1 MIWEIGMQIEPTKY
15 YDEFIRYYHMAKDQQ
30 GKTNL
35 GWQDP
40 ATSTE
45 DPLMNN
51 VYLYD
56 VVERGLAG
64 FSQIIH
70 DCFHGSSESHPYY
83 EKMKH
88 APVWK
93 ERKTI
98 ISRWDNQRKKYG
110 LVEWLYIF
118 MVHRITGSAINY
130 ATIPSGYH
138 NSILFDLHHGDTIED
153 MAEIIRSYEKPMFTS
168 VGYQIAAFPK
178 MPEDH
183 DTKHH
188 YQKPGKYWMCKILPD
203 MIRGFTKFI
212 EGKQSTFREMMSW
225 FEKYSKEKGHRVYW
239 FHYAAFLADI
249 ADWFPELVHR
259 ESMFF
264 YGSNA
269 TECISYL
276 AKKPRGM
283 NQQDFLDSV
292 MTQAEKD
299 CNALAYNLED
309 VACDFIRWVENYVQ
323 PTAHYAHVDLDRV
336 WSTSNIKD
344 HPKGRQEAMLRLGLV
359 ESFHDYGKHP
369 SDFWVLDQNNM
380 PVEEYKKKVA
390 TINWSQSFEP
400 KLKNSNVLL
409 DEFMV

>member
-1 MIWEIGMQIEPTKY
+1 MIQKTKY
-15 YDEFIRYYHMAKDQQ
+15 YDEFIRYFHLAKDQQ
-30 GKTNL
+30 AKTNL

-40 ATSTE
+40 STSTV

-56 VVERGLAG
+56 VVERGYAG

-70 DCFHGSSESHPYY
+70 DCFYGSSKDHPYY
-83 EKMKH
+83 EKMKNSK
-88 APVWK
+88 VWHQ
-93 ERKTI
+93 RKTI
-98 ISRWDNQRKKYG
+98 INLWDNQRQRYG
-110 LVEWLYIF
+110 LAEWLYIF

-138 NSILFDLHHGDTIED
+138 NSVLFDLWQGDTID
-153 MAEIIRSYEKPMFTS
+153 QMADIIRSYNKPMFTS

-178 MPEDH
+178 IPDSMKAKYD
-183 DTKHH
+183 
-188 YQKPGKYWMCKILPD
+188 KPGKYWMCEVLPK
-203 MIRGFTKFI
+203 MIREFSNFI
-212 EGKQSTFREMMSW
+212 EGKQLTFREMMAW
-225 FEKYSKEKGHRVYW
+225 LEEYSKSLGNRVFW

-269 TECISYL
+269 VECISYL
-276 AKKPRGM
+276 ADRPKGQNK
-283 NQQDFLDSV
+283 QDFLDAV
-292 MTQAEKD
+292 MLQAERD
-299 CNALAYNLED
+299 TGGLAYNLED

-323 PTAHYAHVDLDRV
+323 PTSHYSHVDLDRV

-369 SDFWVLDQNNM
+369 SDYWVLNQNELSVDQ
-380 PVEEYKKKVA
+380 YKGMVKA
-390 TINWSQSFEP
+390 IDWNQRFTP
-400 KLKNSNVLL
+400 KDRKIDVQL
-409 DEFMV
+409 DQFMV

>member
-1 MIWEIGMQIEPTKY
+1 MTAIAATKY
-15 YDEFIRYYHMAKDQQ
+15 YDEFLRYYEMAKDQQ
-30 GKTNL
+30 SKTNL
-35 GWQDP
+35 GWKDP
-40 ATSTE
+40 LTSTV

-56 VVERGLAG
+56 VVERGFAG

-70 DCFHGSSESHPYY
+70 DCFYGSSEAHPYH

-88 APVWK
+88 SPVWK
-93 ERKTI
+93 ERNTI
-98 ISRWDNQRKKYG
+98 IQRWDSQRKRYD
-110 LVEWLYIF
+110 LAEWLYIF

-138 NSILFDLHHGDTIED
+138 NSILFDLWQGDTIEE
-153 MAEIIRSYEKPMFTS
+153 MAEIIRTYEKPMFTS

-178 MPEDH
+178 LPEDM
-183 DTKHH
+183 KAK
-188 YQKPGKYWMCKILPD
+188 YGKPGKYWMCEILPT
-203 MIRGFTKFI
+203 MIRKFASFI
-212 EGKQSTFREMMSW
+212 EGKQYTFREMMGW
-225 FEKYSKEKGHRVYW
+225 FEEYSKQIGNRVYW

-249 ADWFPELVHR
+249 ADWFPDMVHR

-276 AKKPRGM
+276 ADKPRGM

-299 CNALAYNLED
+299 TGGLAYNLED

-323 PTAHYAHVDLDRV
+323 PTRHYAHVDLDSV

-344 HPKGRQEAMLRLGLV
+344 HPKGRQEAMLRLGLI

-369 SDFWVLDQNNM
+369 SDFWVLEQNNLS
-380 PVEEYKKKVA
+380 VAEYKKLVK
-390 TINWSQSFEP
+390 TIDWSEKFEP
-400 KLKNSNVLL
+400 KPVNSGILL
-409 DEFMV
+409 DQFMV

>member
-1 MIWEIGMQIEPTKY
+1 MQIEPTKY

-35 GWQDP
+35 GWEDP
-40 ATSTE
+40 ATSTD

-56 VVERGLAG
+56 VVERGFAG

-70 DCFHGSSESHPYY
+70 DCFYGSSDSHPYY

-88 APVWK
+88 KTPWK
-93 ERKTI
+93 ERQI
-98 ISRWDNQRKKYG
+98 IINCWDVQRKRYG

-138 NSILFDLHHGDTIED
+138 NSILFDLWQGDTIEE
-153 MAEIIRSYEKPMFTS
+153 MAEIIRTYDKPMFTS

-178 MPEDH
+178 LPEDM
-183 DTKHH
+183 KAK
-188 YQKPGKYWMCKILPD
+188 YGKPGKYWMCEILPH

-212 EGKQSTFREMMSW
+212 ENKQHTFREMMAW
-225 FEKYSKEKGHRVYW
+225 FENYSKERGYRVYW

-249 ADWFPELVHR
+249 ADWFPHLIHR

-276 AKKPRGM
+276 AVKPRGM
-283 NQQDFLDSV
+283 SRQDFLDSV
-292 MTQAEKD
+292 MLQAERD
-299 CNALAYNLED
+299 TGAMAYNLED

-323 PTAHYAHVDLDRV
+323 PTAHYAHLDLDTL

-344 HPKGRQEAMLRLGLV
+344 HPKGRQKAMLRLGLV

-369 SDFWVLDQNNM
+369 SDHWVLDKNGLT
-380 PVEEYKKKVA
+380 PDEYKKMVA
-390 TINWSQSFEP
+390 TIDWSTEFVSTKP
-400 KLKNSNVLL
+400 KETGVQLMNSWYNGA
-409 DEFMV
+409 M

>member
-1 MIWEIGMQIEPTKY
+1 MTQLQTNEY
-15 YDEFIRYYHMAKDQQ
+15 YEEFIRYYHMAKDQQ

-40 ATSTE
+40 ATSTV

-64 FSQIIH
+64 FSQIVH
-70 DCFHGSSESHPYY
+70 DCFHGTSESHPYY

-88 APVWK
+88 VTPWK
-93 ERKTI
+93 ERQTI
-98 ISRWDNQRKKYG
+98 ISRWDNVRKNHG

-118 MVHRITGSAINY
+118 MIHRITGSAINY

-138 NSILFDLHHGDTIED
+138 NSILFDMWQCDTID
-153 MAEIIRSYEKPMFTS
+153 HMVDLIHGYDKPMFTS

-178 MPEDH
+178 IPADMQDKY
-183 DTKHH
+183 D
-188 YQKPGKYWMCKILPD
+188 KPGKYWMCEIAPD
-203 MIRGFTKFI
+203 MIRKFAAFI
-212 EGKQSTFREMMSW
+212 EHEQYTFREMMAWLEQYTKDDERCS
-225 FEKYSKEKGHRVYW
+225 RVYW

-249 ADWFPELVHR
+249 ADWFPDLVVR

-276 AKKPRGM
+276 AERPKGM
-283 NQQDFLDSV
+283 KQQDFLDAV
-292 MTQAEKD
+292 MKKAEHD
-299 CNALAYNLED
+299 LDGLAYNLED

-323 PTAHYAHVDLDRV
+323 PTKAYSHVDLDRI
-336 WSTSNIKD
+336 WSTSVIKD
-344 HPKGRQEAMLRLGLV
+344 HPKGRQEAMLRLGLID
-359 ESFHDYGKHP
+359 SFHDYGKHP
-369 SDFWVLDQNNM
+369 SDFWVLERAGLSVD
-380 PVEEYKKKVA
+380 EYKKMVA
-390 TINWSQSFEP
+390 TINWDEPFEP
-400 KLKNSNVLL
+400 R
-409 DEFMV
+409 EFIKDDLTAFFA

>member
-1 MIWEIGMQIEPTKY
+1 MQIEPTKY
-15 YDEFIRYYHMAKDQQ
+15 YDEFIRYFHMAKDQQ

-40 ATSTE
+40 STSTV

-93 ERKTI
+93 ERKTVI
-98 ISRWDNQRKKYG
+98 ARWDSQRKRYG
-110 LVEWLYIF
+110 LAEWLYIF

-138 NSILFDLHHGDTIED
+138 NSILFDLWQGDTIEE
-153 MAEIIRSYEKPMFTS
+153 MAEIIRTYEKPMFTS

-178 MPEDH
+178 LPEDM
-183 DTKHH
+183 KAK
-188 YQKPGKYWMCKILPD
+188 YGKPGKYWMCEILPG
-203 MIRGFTKFI
+203 MIREFTSFI
-212 EGKQSTFREMMSW
+212 EGNKYTFREMMAW
-225 FEKYSKEKGHRVYW
+225 FEKYSKERGHRVYW

-249 ADWFPELVHR
+249 ADWFPDLVQR

-276 AKKPRGM
+276 AVKPKGQ
-283 NQQDFLDSV
+283 NTQDFLDSV
-292 MTQAEKD
+292 MLQAERD
-299 CNALAYNLED
+299 TGGLAYNLED

-323 PTAHYAHVDLDRV
+323 PTKHYAHVDLDTL

-344 HPKGRQEAMLRLGLV
+344 HPKGRQEAMLRLGLI

-369 SDFWVLDQNNM
+369 SDYWVLEKNGIS
-380 PVEEYKKKVA
+380 PEEYKKMVA
-390 TINWSQSFEP
+390 TIDWNTPFVPSKP
-400 KLKNSNVLL
+400 KEIGVQL

>member
-1 MIWEIGMQIEPTKY
+1 MKIEPTKY
-15 YDEFIRYYHMAKDQQ
+15 YDEFIRYFHMAKDQQ

-35 GWQDP
+35 GWEDP
-40 ATSTE
+40 AGSTV

-98 ISRWDNQRKKYG
+98 IARWDTQRKRYG
-110 LVEWLYIF
+110 LAEWLYIF

-138 NSILFDLHHGDTIED
+138 NSILFDLWQGDTIEE
-153 MAEIIRSYEKPMFTS
+153 MAEIIRTYDKPMFTS

-178 MPEDH
+178 LPEDMKGKY
-183 DTKHH
+183 D
-188 YQKPGKYWMCKILPD
+188 KPGKYWMGEILPS
-203 MIRGFTKFI
+203 MIREFADFI
-212 EGKQSTFREMMSW
+212 DGKKHTFREMMAW
-225 FEKYSKEKGHRVYW
+225 FEDYSKMRGHRVYW

-249 ADWFPELVHR
+249 ADWFPDLVHR

-276 AKKPRGM
+276 AVKPKGM
-283 NQQDFLDSV
+283 KQQDFLDSV
-292 MTQAEKD
+292 MCQAEKD

-323 PTAHYAHVDLDRV
+323 PTKHYAHVDRDRI

-359 ESFHDYGKHP
+359 ESFHDFNKHP
-369 SDFWVLDQNNM
+369 SDLWVLEQNNLSID
-380 PVEEYKKKVA
+380 EYKKMVA
-390 TINWSQSFEP
+390 TIDWSVPFVP
-400 KLKNSNVLL
+400 KEQDNGVQL
-409 DEFMV
+409 DQFMV